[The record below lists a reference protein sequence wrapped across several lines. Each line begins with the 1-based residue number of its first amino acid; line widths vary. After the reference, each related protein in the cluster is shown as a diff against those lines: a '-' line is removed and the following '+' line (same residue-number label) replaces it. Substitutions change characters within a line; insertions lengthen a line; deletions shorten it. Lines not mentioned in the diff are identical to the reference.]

1 MPELKVSDI
10 MLTRKIFKDKRAFRS
25 FKIKNFRLISNLY
38 YRFCNTA
45 DTSFIRQEL
54 YEGESIDQTY

>member
-1 MPELKVSDI
+1 MPELKISD
-10 MLTRKIFKDKRAFRS
+10 LTRKIFKDKRAFRL
-25 FKIKNFRLISNLY
+25 FKIKNWLISNLY

-54 YEGESIDQTY
+54 YEGESIDQIY